1 MKRIFTCCKRIF
13 LFTATFIALIS
24 LINSCKGKAK
34 YDGYKILDSR
44 FVDEVNAECIHLEH
58 IKSGARIFKIKAD
71 DPNKLFAAGFKT
83 VPGSDCGTPHIIEH
97 SVLNG
102 SENFPVKSPFDV
114 LMQGSLNTFLNAMTG
129 ADMTIYPVA
138 SMNDK
143 DYFNLMHVYLDA
155 VFKPLIFDDPRIFKQ
170 EGWHYELTGK
180 DEPLIYKGVVYNEM
194 KGFFSSPERELSYQ
208 VYRNLF
214 PDNSYRFS
222 SGGYPDAIPDL
233 AYDDFLA
240 FHKKHYHPSN
250 SYILL
255 YGDADLEEELKFI
268 HENYLSEYERSDEVA
283 EIKKQEPFEQMK
295 RVVSTYPVL
304 DGSATENKTFLQLSF
319 VVGEATDYARKMAYD
334 VMSDVLVNQESA
346 PLKKA
351 LQEAGIGS
359 NVSAY
364 LDGNKQTAFHITV
377 RNANE
382 EDMERFYQIT
392 MEVLNN
398 AAEEGLDKKA
408 LEGTLNR
415 MEFMLREGDS
425 PQKGLT
431 YGFQLLG
438 GWFFEGD
445 PFAGLEY
452 EVPLA
457 EVKRAFTEDYLE
469 QLITGDILSNNHCLL
484 LALKPEPGLQSKIDT
499 EIKARLDSIK
509 ANMDDET
516 REKLIKETNELIKYQ
531 QRSDSPEALETI
543 PLLSLDDITRE
554 VVWYQV
560 VEKDISGIKTLY
572 LDEFTSG
579 IIYSKLL
586 FDLRVLPV
594 DKIQYI
600 SLLSNLLA
608 KFNTENYTYGE
619 LDNELNIHTG
629 GFNIFVT
636 VYNSDMDDN
645 MVLPKFVIQ
654 SKALRD
660 KTSKMLDLT
669 SEILNKTDFNDLERL
684 KTLLVRHYAEIDANV
699 KNNGFN
705 YAARRMFSY
714 FSSTGIYNEMMS
726 GLEYYW
732 FLADLI
738 NNFEAK
744 ADEIVTNLSEVY
756 TALFTSSNMIANIS
770 CSEKDYEIF
779 AKALA
784 EMTSSMTEGEKVLME
799 WDLSPEKKNEAFKT
813 TSKVQYVLKGAN
825 FKDLGYEWSGK
836 LLVLNQVLSTDWLQ
850 NQVRVIGGAYG
861 GFASF
866 NPTGNMY
873 FGSYR
878 DPNLKESLEVF
889 DQTPRYLEGFE
900 ADDKTM
906 TRYIIG
912 TISNMDYPE
921 TPAMKANTALSRYFN
936 GTTKEFLQKQRNEVL
951 STTAEDISGM
961 KAMVEKLMNQD
972 YYCVYGNN
980 EKIEQNKDLFMTVM
994 DPIK

>member
-1 MKRIFTCCKRIF
+1 
-13 LFTATFIALIS
+13 
-24 LINSCKGKAK
+24 
-34 YDGYKILDSR
+34 
-44 FVDEVNAECIHLEH
+44 
-58 IKSGARIFKIKAD
+58 
-71 DPNKLFAAGFKT
+71 
-83 VPGSDCGTPHIIEH
+83 
-97 SVLNG
+97 
-102 SENFPVKSPFDV
+102 
-114 LMQGSLNTFLNAMTG
+114 
-129 ADMTIYPVA
+129 
-138 SMNDK
+138 
-143 DYFNLMHVYLDA
+143 
-155 VFKPLIFDDPRIFKQ
+155 
-170 EGWHYELTGK
+170 
-180 DEPLIYKGVVYNEM
+180 
-194 KGFFSSPERELSYQ
+194 
-208 VYRNLF
+208 
-214 PDNSYRFS
+214 
-222 SGGYPDAIPDL
+222 
-233 AYDDFLA
+233 
-240 FHKKHYHPSN
+240 
-250 SYILL
+250 
-255 YGDADLEEELKFI
+255 
-268 HENYLSEYERSDEVA
+268 
-283 EIKKQEPFEQMK
+283 
-295 RVVSTYPVL
+295 
-304 DGSATENKTFLQLSF
+304 
-319 VVGEATDYARKMAYD
+319 
-334 VMSDVLVNQESA
+334 
-346 PLKKA
+346 
-351 LQEAGIGS
+351 
-359 NVSAY
+359 
-364 LDGNKQTAFHITV
+364 
-377 RNANE
+377 
-382 EDMERFYQIT
+382 
-392 MEVLNN
+392 
-398 AAEEGLDKKA
+398 
-408 LEGTLNR
+408 
-415 MEFMLREGDS
+415 
-425 PQKGLT
+425 
-431 YGFQLLG
+431 
-438 GWFFEGD
+438 
-445 PFAGLEY
+445 
-452 EVPLA
+452 
-457 EVKRAFTEDYLE
+457 
-469 QLITGDILSNNHCLL
+469 
-484 LALKPEPGLQSKIDT
+484 
-499 EIKARLDSIK
+499 
-509 ANMDDET
+509 
-516 REKLIKETNELIKYQ
+516 
-531 QRSDSPEALETI
+531 
-543 PLLSLDDITRE
+543 
-554 VVWYQV
+554 
-560 VEKDISGIKTLY
+560 
-572 LDEFTSG
+572 
-579 IIYSKLL
+579 
-586 FDLRVLPV
+586 
-594 DKIQYI
+594 
-600 SLLSNLLA
+600 
-608 KFNTENYTYGE
+608 
-619 LDNELNIHTG
+619 
-629 GFNIFVT
+629 
-636 VYNSDMDDN
+636 MDDN

-699 KNNGFN
+699 KNNGLN